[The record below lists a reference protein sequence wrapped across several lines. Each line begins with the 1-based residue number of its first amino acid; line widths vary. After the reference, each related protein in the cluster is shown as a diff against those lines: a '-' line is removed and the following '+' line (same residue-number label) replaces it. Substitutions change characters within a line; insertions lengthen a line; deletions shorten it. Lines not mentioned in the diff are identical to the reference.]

1 MFTKMK
7 SPFLIVFVLFYLSS
21 EAQTPVYFNI
31 VSHNEITD
39 SLKYATNSA
48 DFAYIKTQLLELCDT
63 IISKHAK
70 YNMQLDANFILG
82 ALNFDDA
89 ADSPDDIIEWAHNSP
104 YIDVDGHNHFDP
116 IVNPYNYS
124 DLAKLLDSC
133 GVVMTRKVLGSNW
146 ANPTQTWT
154 QYQTPQ
160 AGYTYTD
167 YYWQPEILW
176 GMASPGHVNDLDV
189 FGVWKPLSPNSD
201 QLFLQHNPGNALTA
215 IGGGCKN
222 DVSYTLNVQ
231 TGDLKLSTQQVV
243 ENIKGIVDY
252 IQTLPP
258 GQNDFYTMNMLI
270 NFRDIP
276 QIPSFADSIGSIIDG
291 LQDYVDQGKIVWATL
306 GEKYDLWYAEH
317 TDPNDYFN
325 YDCEGVSLDVN
336 DELSAQNLIQIYPN
350 PAHRELHIVLKEQSD
365 VAISVVNLS
374 GTIVYEKTL
383 SGADSYS
390 LDLNLPKG
398 LYFIFVTQ
406 DDSLF
411 AEKIIL
417 N

>member
-1 MFTKMK
+1 MK
-7 SPFLIVFVLFYLSS
+7 SFQILAIIVILSRGLS
-21 EAQTPVYFNI
+21 GQTPVYFNI

-39 SLKYATNSA
+39 SLKYATNPS
-48 DFAYIKTQLLELCDT
+48 DFAYIKTQLLELCNT

-89 ADSPDDIIEWAHNSP
+89 ANNPNDIIEWAHSSP

-167 YYWQPEILW
+167 YYWQAEILW

-189 FGVWKPLSPNSD
+189 FGVWKPLSPNSE
-201 QLFLQHNPGNALTA
+201 QLFLQHNPGNTLTA

-222 DVSYTLNVQ
+222 DISYTINVQ
-231 TGDLKLSTQQVV
+231 TGELKLSTQQVV
-243 ENIKGIVDY
+243 DNIKGIVDY

-325 YDCEGVSLDVN
+325 YDCEGILLGVN
-336 DELSAQNLIQIYPN
+336 DEPPAQNLVQIYPN

-365 VAISVVNLS
+365 VVVKVVNLS
-374 GTIVYEKTL
+374 GDIVYEKAL
-383 SGADSYS
+383 SGADAYS

-398 LYFIFVTQ
+398 FYFIFVTQ
-406 DDSLF
+406 GGSLF

>member
-1 MFTKMK
+1 MFGKMRLTLLAVL
-7 SPFLIVFVLFYLSS
+7 LILCMFS
-21 EAQTPVYFNI
+21 EAQIPVYFNI

-39 SLKYATNSA
+39 SLKYATNPS
-48 DFAYIKTQLLELCDT
+48 DFAYIKTRLLELCDT

-89 ADSPDDIIEWAHNSP
+89 ADSPDDIIEWAHSSP

-167 YYWQPEILW
+167 YYWQAEILW

-189 FGVWKPLSPNSD
+189 FGVWKPLSPNSE
-201 QLFLQHNPGNALTA
+201 QLFLQHNPGNTLTA

-222 DVSYTLNVQ
+222 DISYTINVQ
-231 TGDLKLSTQQVV
+231 TGELKLSTQQVV
-243 ENIKGIVDY
+243 DNIKGIVDY

-325 YDCEGVSLDVN
+325 YDCADVSLDVN
-336 DELSAQNLIQIYPN
+336 DELPAQNLVQIYPN
-350 PAHRELHIVLKEQSD
+350 PAHRELHMVLKERSD
-365 VAISVVNLS
+365 VAVKVVNLS
-374 GTIVYEKTL
+374 GAIVYEKTL
-383 SGADSYS
+383 SGADAYS

-398 LYFIFVTQ
+398 LYFIFVAQ
-406 DDSLF
+406 GDSLF
-411 AEKIIL
+411 AEKIVL